1 MREFRLAT
9 EADAGAIAAIYAPY
23 VMTPITFDTEAPTAS
38 DFAGRIA
45 ELQQTYPFLVAEVDG
60 KIVGYAYAHRFR
72 ERAAYQWGAELSIYL
87 VRDYHRRGTGRALY
101 EALLKILK
109 RQGFRMAYGCI
120 TVPNPASVALHEKLG
135 FRPVGVLRSAGWKG
149 GAWHDVMWLERRLGA
164 GTGAPTPIVPIGE
177 IGVSDILDAYRED

>member
-1 MREFRLAT
+1 MRKFRLAT

-87 VRDYHRRGTGRALY
+87 VRDYHRRGAGRALY

-109 RQGFRMAYGCI
+109 RQGFRMAYGCV

-135 FRPVGVLRSAGWKG
+135 FRSIGAFRGAGWKG
-149 GAWHDVMWLERRLGA
+149 GAWHDVMWFERRLGG
-164 GTGAPTPIVPIGE
+164 GTGAPMPIVPIGE
-177 IGVSDILDAYRED
+177 LDVSDILDAYRED